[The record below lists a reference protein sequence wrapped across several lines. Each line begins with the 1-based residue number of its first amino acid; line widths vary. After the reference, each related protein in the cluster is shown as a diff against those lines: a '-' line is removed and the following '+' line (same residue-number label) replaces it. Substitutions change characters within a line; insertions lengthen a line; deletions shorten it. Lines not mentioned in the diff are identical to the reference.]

1 MGGAEV
7 EVVLAERGE
16 PDAGAAEGVDH
27 RLAAEDAAEERASRE
42 VAPEDEEGSRV
53 PRSSRPS
60 TTVFSRAT
68 PPRSPCRSTTGAI
81 SWASVT

>member
-1 MGGAEV
+1 MRGAEV
-7 EVVLAERGE
+7 EVVLAEGRE
-16 PDAGAAEGVDH
+16 ADTGAAEGVDH
-27 RLAAEDAAEERASRE
+27 RLAAEDASEERPSRE
-42 VAPEDEEGSRV
+42 VAAEDEERPGS
-53 PRSSRPS
+53 PLFRPS